1 MPCHVPPHRDT
12 PQSHAGHRLAMAKL
26 ACRDVPGFTVDDWEI
41 LRDTPSFTVDTLQ
54 HLRSLHGAVMP
65 LVFIMGMDAFNT
77 FSHWNQWQEILQL
90 SHLWIA
96 HRPGSKVPDK
106 DAVEANIIEQHAVET
121 PAELL
126 QSPAG
131 KLFIYET
138 TVLDISATKLRQDIA
153 QGHDPRFLLPDTV
166 WSYIQQH
173 SLYRSHLEQTL

>member
-1 MPCHVPPHRDT
+1 
-12 PQSHAGHRLAMAKL
+12 MAKL